1 MKKVIGLVFL
11 ALLAFGGF
19 KGYQYYQDT
28 YVGEVAYAHVP
39 NQVPAKV
46 KHKSESGIGDNS
58 PWYSYDYDLT
68 FVKEDGETEKRN
80 IQISNDNA
88 QPLVP
93 NSYVKVTMSKKRII
107 EGPNTIDQKDLP
119 EKAKNKLVTAN

>member
-28 YVGEVAYAHVP
+28 YVGEIAYAHVP
-39 NQVPAKV
+39 NEVPTKV

-68 FVKEDGETEKRN
+68 FVKEDGSTEKRD
-80 IQISNDNA
+80 IQISNDNVE
-88 QPLVP
+88 PLSP
-93 NSYVKVTMSKKRII
+93 NSYVKVKMSKKRII
-107 EGPNTIDQKDLP
+107 EGPNAIDQKDLP
-119 EKAKNKLVTAN
+119 EKVKNKLVTAN

>member
-28 YVGEVAYAHVP
+28 YVGEMAYAHVP
-39 NQVPAKV
+39 NEVPTKV
-46 KHKSESGIGDNS
+46 KHKSESRIGDNS
-58 PWYSYDYDLT
+58 LWYSYDYDLT
-68 FVKEDGETEKRN
+68 FVKEDGSTEKRD

-88 QPLVP
+88 EPLSP
-93 NSYVKVTMSKKRII
+93 NSYVKVKMSKKRII
-107 EGPNTIDQKDLP
+107 EGPNTIDQKNLP
-119 EKAKNKLVTAN
+119 EKVKNKLVTAN